1 MSVPP
6 RFGVLRL
13 ISTLFKVIAW
23 IVLVLSIL
31 GALGVGL
38 SSSLVQQSLLDEQ
51 WLVLLES
58 GGVIAGLMLVLT
70 GIIGFLSL
78 YATGESIQLQLAVE
92 ENTRLTAALL
102 LRMESTPQVETPT
115 VPTYYGQVVN

>member
-1 MSVPP
+1 MSVPA

-13 ISTLFKVIAW
+13 ISTLFKVMAW
-23 IVLVLSIL
+23 IVLILSIL
-31 GALGVGL
+31 GALGLGL
-38 SSSLVQQSLLDEQ
+38 AGSLVRQSLLDEQ
-51 WLVLLES
+51 WLTLLES
-58 GGVIAGLMLVLT
+58 GGVIAGLGLVLT

-78 YATGESIQLQLAVE
+78 FATGESIQLQLAIE

-102 LRMESTPQVETPT
+102 LRLDAEHASETPP